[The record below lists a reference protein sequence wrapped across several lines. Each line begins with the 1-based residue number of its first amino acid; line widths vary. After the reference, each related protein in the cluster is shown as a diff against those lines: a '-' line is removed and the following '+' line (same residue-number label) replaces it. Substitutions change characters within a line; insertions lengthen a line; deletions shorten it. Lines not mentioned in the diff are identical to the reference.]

1 MFTLEKILF
10 FFFSFLVIGSSLLI
24 AYTRNLIYAGFLLF
38 VTLIS
43 QAALY
48 VFAGADFPAIAQI
61 IIYVGGILILLLFGV
76 MLSTKEFLRLP
87 QTDLIN
93 LLPAGIICIL
103 MGAFLFSTVQDIDFS
118 LLSSHRLEP
127 IASPAREI
135 GKMNLTY
142 YLIAFEGCSF
152 LLLIALIGA
161 ASIARQ
167 DKIEGNYPGR

>member
-1 MFTLEKILF
+1 MFSLEKSLF
-10 FFFSFLVIGSSLLI
+10 FFFAFLVIGSSLLI

-48 VFAGADFPAIAQI
+48 VFAGADFPAMAQI
-61 IIYVGGILILLLFGV
+61 IIYIGGILVLLLFGV
-76 MLSTKEFLRLP
+76 MLSTKEALRLP

-118 LLSSHRLEP
+118 LLSSHPLQP
-127 IASPAREI
+127 ATSPAQEI

-142 YLIAFEGCSF
+142 YLIAFEAISF
-152 LLLIALIGA
+152 LLLIALVGA
-161 ASIARQ
+161 AYITRR
-167 DKIEGNYPGR
+167 DTIEERN